1 MYILVRW
8 SHGYSLGHLG
18 FGSTEINNSV
28 WKMRWQDIAVLQ
40 PQLSFLKIYS
50 IYTISEL
57 CKLATPFDQKEAQL
71 ALISGEH
78 H

>member
-1 MYILVRW
+1 
-8 SHGYSLGHLG
+8 
-18 FGSTEINNSV
+18 
-28 WKMRWQDIAVLQ
+28 MRWQDIAVLQ